1 MPAAIEIEGLTKV
14 YGHGSEQARVVDSLD
29 LVVEEGEVFGFLGP
43 NGAGKTTTVQM
54 LMQII
59 FPSEGGAR
67 LLGKPLGDRETR
79 SDIGY
84 LPETFQFHPFLK
96 ADEFLDFHGRLY
108 GMSAPDRAQRIPEVL
123 RLVGLEDNSRS
134 RIRTFSQGM
143 LQRIGLAQAI
153 INRPRLLFLDEP
165 TSALDPMGRRDA
177 RDLIMRLRDGGTTI
191 FLNSHLLSEVEMTCG
206 RVAILNNG
214 SLVKLADT
222 QELITPTPCVDV
234 KVEGMNDELLGRIQ
248 ELATSVEHKDDH
260 LSVML
265 GSEQQV
271 KELADIIMAS
281 GVTLKEFTPR
291 QRPLEEAFLQVLEES
306 RT

>member
-1 MPAAIEIEGLTKV
+1 MIRRPPRSTLFP
-14 YGHGSEQARVVDSLD
+14 Y
-29 LVVEEGEVFGFLGP
+29 
-43 NGAGKTTTVQM
+43 TT
-54 LMQII
+54 L
-59 FPSEGGAR
+59 F
-67 LLGKPLGDRETR
+67 R
-79 SDIGY
+79 S
-84 LPETFQFHPFLK
+84 
-96 ADEFLDFHGRLY
+96 
-108 GMSAPDRAQRIPEVL
+108 
-123 RLVGLEDNSRS
+123 
-134 RIRTFSQGM
+134 
-143 LQRIGLAQAI
+143 
-153 INRPRLLFLDEP
+153 
-165 TSALDPMGRRDA
+165 
-177 RDLIMRLRDGGTTI
+177 
-191 FLNSHLLSEVEMTCG
+191 
-206 RVAILNNG
+206 
-214 SLVKLADT
+214 LADT